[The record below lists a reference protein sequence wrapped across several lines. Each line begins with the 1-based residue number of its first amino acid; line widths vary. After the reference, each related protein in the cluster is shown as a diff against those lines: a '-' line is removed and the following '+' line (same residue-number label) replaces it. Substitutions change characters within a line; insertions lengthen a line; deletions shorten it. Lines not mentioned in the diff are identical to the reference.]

1 MDKIKI
7 GDGEIKI
14 MEYIWNRDS
23 IKAGEIVQ
31 LAQKDHGWSKNTTY
45 TMLKRLVEKGMV
57 QRRDPGF
64 HCYALVS
71 REQVQQEETR
81 SLIDK
86 VYNGS
91 RRLFLASFLSRE
103 KLTQDEIAEIEKI
116 IEANK

>member
-1 MDKIKI
+1 MGIHL
-7 GDGEIKI
+7 GE
-14 MEYIWNRDS
+14 RDS

-31 LAQKDHGWSKNTTY
+31 LAQRPWLEQEYHLYHAQTFG
-45 TMLKRLVEKGMV
+45 RKGMV

-91 RRLFLASFLSRE
+91 RRLFWRRSSQG
-103 KLTQDEIAEIEKI
+103 K
-116 IEANK
+116 N

>member
-45 TMLKRLVEKGMV
+45 TMLKRLVEKGMI

-64 HCYALVS
+64 HCYALVAGN
-71 REQVQQEETR
+71 RC
-81 SLIDK
+81 
-86 VYNGS
+86 S
-91 RRLFLASFLSRE
+91 RRR
-103 KLTQDEIAEIEKI
+103 QDPSSTRFITVPEGCFWHRFSQGK
-116 IEANK
+116 N

>member
-23 IKAGEIVQ
+23 I
-31 LAQKDHGWSKNTTY
+31 
-45 TMLKRLVEKGMV
+45 LKRLVEKGMI

-103 KLTQDEIAEIEKI
+103 KLTQDEIDEIEKI